1 MSREDAIKENIT
13 LKDKIAS
20 LPDGSI
26 LFRSD
31 YPEYHSEF
39 VGSTLAELT
48 DDGILSKIAQGIYA
62 FAAKHAI
69 EGVPLHNLLF
79 WGLLLLI
86 CSTLAVGIAGSRVI
100 LGLPSLQQKENH
112 YYYK

>member
-39 VGSTLAELT
+39 VGSTLAE
-48 DDGILSKIAQGIYA
+48 
-62 FAAKHAI
+62 
-69 EGVPLHNLLF
+69 
-79 WGLLLLI
+79 
-86 CSTLAVGIAGSRVI
+86 
-100 LGLPSLQQKENH
+100 
-112 YYYK
+112 